1 VLIDTQSGK
10 QIRGIVERAEFNL
23 TGGFVSDIEIVG
35 EVVT

>member
-1 VLIDTQSGK
+1 LIDTQSGK
-10 QIRGIVERAEFNL
+10 QIRGFVERAEFNL